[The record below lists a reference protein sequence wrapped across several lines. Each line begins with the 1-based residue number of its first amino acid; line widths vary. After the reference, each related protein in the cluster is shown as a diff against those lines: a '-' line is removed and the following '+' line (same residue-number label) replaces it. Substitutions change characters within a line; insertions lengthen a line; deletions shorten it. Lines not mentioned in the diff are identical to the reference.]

1 MEFLIVPTL
10 VAIIVIIFKLISS
23 QVVKE
28 IDSTQCRECLSK
40 IPKAA
45 SKCKH
50 CGSDQSTYKP
60 TVVERI
66 ECKSCSTP
74 IPIKA
79 QKCIHCGA
87 NQPLT

>member
-1 MEFLIVPTL
+1 MEVLLVPFL
-10 VAIIVIIFKLISS
+10 AITTILIFKLIGSK
-23 QVVKE
+23 VIKE

-50 CGSDQSTYKP
+50 CGSDQSTHKP

>member
-1 MEFLIVPTL
+1 MEYLIPILTIT
-10 VAIIVIIFKLISS
+10 IILIFKLMGS
-23 QVVKE
+23 QVIKE
-28 IDSTQCRECLSK
+28 IESTQCRECLSK

-50 CGSDQSTYKP
+50 CGSNQSAYKP
-60 TVVERI
+60 TVERI

-79 QKCIHCGA
+79 QKCIYCGA

>member
-50 CGSDQSTYKP
+50 CGSNQSTYKP

-87 NQPLT
+87 NQ

>member
-1 MEFLIVPTL
+1 MEFLIIPTL
-10 VAIIVIIFKLISS
+10 VAIIVIFFKLISS

-45 SKCKH
+45 FKCKH
-50 CGSDQSTYKP
+50 CGSNQSTYKP
-60 TVVERI
+60 TVQRI

-87 NQPLT
+87 NQ

>member
-1 MEFLIVPTL
+1 MG
-10 VAIIVIIFKLISS
+10 S
-23 QVVKE
+23 QVIKE
-28 IDSTQCRECLSK
+28 IESTQCRECLSK

-50 CGSDQSTYKP
+50 CGSNQSAYKP
-60 TVVERI
+60 TVERI

-79 QKCIHCGA
+79 QKCIYCGA